1 MYTHTTTVYGN
12 DEVTP
17 TLINWRAVFGGAV
30 IGIGILTLLSA
41 LWLAMAFPSN
51 VSFVGDNLRWFL
63 AGTGIFALFVAG
75 YLAGVISGA
84 RGLGAGLIQALTLWA
99 VVVIA
104 SVAVAIPAA
113 LRILNVNVVTAPSG
127 IGLTGSPLW
136 TGFWSM
142 LIALGACMLGGV
154 LGGATP
160 RRVTAPTTGVAAVP
174 EPATTAPADRVTESP
189 VRERTERRPRRVS

>member
-30 IGIGILTLLSA
+30 IGISILALLSA

-51 VSFVGDNLRWFL
+51 VDFIRDNLRWFL

-99 VVVIA
+99 LVVIA
-104 SVAVAIPAA
+104 SIAVAIPAA

-174 EPATTAPADRVTESP
+174 ETTSAPTVTESP
-189 VRERTERRPRRVS
+189 PRERTERRPRRVS